1 MNDISR
7 PAQVLHQGR
16 CGTRGLYV
24 SSSLRVV
31 RGEARSQLASGCVA
45 RSWGTGLT
53 TDEEIA
59 LIGVW
64 PLSLPPPPAFCLQHA
79 IHGKPCVGLPTRV
92 SRPCSRSPIRRPLPA
107 PELLQTF
114 PLSLL
119 PRIFRLQG

>member
-64 PLSLPPPPAFCLQHA
+64 PLSLPPQLSVCNTPFMGNHA
-79 IHGKPCVGLPTRV
+79 SG
-92 SRPCSRSPIRRPLPA
+92 SRLASLVPA
-107 PELLQTF
+107 PG
-114 PLSLL
+114 PL
-119 PRIFRLQG
+119 